1 VDRWLVRAGTG
12 VAASEGC
19 LSVGRGTFLT
29 VQQGCVVGVAGLFIT
44 RELSLWP
51 TQAAR
56 LASEYPP
63 PVLQKNHLPG
73 GYVAYPDCICQI
85 ARDEFSA
92 HRVGKFHTAFHI
104 HRCCQAGL
112 AITQTPMSSGTATA
126 QHHELRHS
134 NSAAPA
140 TAQHLSSKMDSCRSC
155 FVDCG
160 CAPVPH
166 SWQYRPSP
174 SRSVHNVTIE
184 RWSPAAILSQ

>member
-1 VDRWLVRAGTG
+1 MQR
-12 VAASEGC
+12 
-19 LSVGRGTFLT
+19 
-29 VQQGCVVGVAGLFIT
+29 GCVAGVAGLFIT

-104 HRCCQAGL
+104 HRCCQVGL
-112 AITQTPMSSGTATA
+112 AITQTPMSSGTATV
-126 QHHELRHS
+126 
-134 NSAAPA
+134 
-140 TAQHLSSKMDSCRSC
+140 QHLTSKMDSCRSC

-160 CAPVPH
+160 CAPVLH